1 MSNMNLN
8 VNGRTVDPSS
18 IRQIPVPTGETPEGY
33 VKKNESLIR
42 KNFRDELYFQ
52 QDDKLFVTED
62 KFVISTLDPNKPGEA
77 KLRMGSVPANVV
89 LIDREPEGHKV
100 TEVAIEGASPATKD
114 WLSKELKVKAGE
126 KVNLHDL
133 QKQADKLFTSNKF
146 LAVDF
151 SPQASDKGI
160 KLTLKVQEVPE
171 KIEFNG
177 IDAKRQASL
186 EQLFPKPLNKENIA
200 KGMQALEKEL
210 DKDPAHMLRG
220 LDFQVDGG
228 KLQIMASMVQVPS
241 QLNVRGAA
249 PADIDRIKGMFQQP
263 YNHESIEQGIE
274 KLKAFY
280 TAQGL
285 VLPKMDF
292 EVRGQELNLD
302 YGTAPMPTR
311 VEIKGM
317 SVYRQEEALKCFN
330 QPYSMENIQAGMQA
344 LQKKYTDDGYLLMP
358 PEGVSADL
366 NKGVLTINVKEAK
379 MSDIVIT
386 GNDKTKSEVITRELA
401 DQKDKPV
408 NLKTLDKRMGLINGT
423 GLFANVNHSVEPDPE
438 NPDKVKLHVHTSE
451 EKSSSVNVG
460 AGYSMSNGPFG
471 TASLNLGNFAG
482 MNRKVSADV
491 TLGTKVWGG
500 GLSYYD
506 PWAFNG
512 RTSFGASVYHRQ
524 WAGPYSDEART
535 GAKATVGRPLGDIY
549 NSPWRADLTFD
560 AERIG
565 IDKQYSVSG
574 TGVDYR
580 MSLRPTL
587 TYNTLDNA
595 AMPHEGTKV
604 QLGVEP
610 TWVSGRMLGKVDG
623 KAEHYIPLGERF
635 TLSGSA
641 QGGTILGDAPL
652 YEKFNNAQMGH
663 TLLGWDSDGK
673 LTGSNFAKVEGGVT
687 AQIWGPISATA
698 KVSAGDYFE
707 GTDIKPKVGAGVGV
721 NVKIGS
727 FGVLNAGYGLKLYGK
742 EKSDAPGAFHIGFG
756 VPF

>member
-1 MSNMNLN
+1 MSNFNLN
-8 VNGRTVDPSS
+8 VNGRTVDPST
-18 IRQIPVPTGETPEGY
+18 IRQIPVPAGETPESY
-33 VKKNESLIR
+33 VKKNEGLIR
-42 KNFRDELYFQ
+42 KNFRDELYFKQ
-52 QDDKLFVTED
+52 EDKLYVAED

-77 KLRMGSVPANVV
+77 KLRTGSVPASVV
-89 LIDREPEGHKV
+89 LIDREPDGHKV
-100 TEVAIEGASPATKD
+100 TEVSIEGASPQTKD

-133 QKQADKLFTSNKF
+133 QKQADKLFATNKF

-160 KLTLKVQEVPE
+160 KLTLKVQEVPD
-171 KIEFNG
+171 KIQFQGVEPS
-177 IDAKRQASL
+177 RQAAL
-186 EQLFPKPLNKENIA
+186 DQLFPKPLTKENIA
-200 KGMQALEKEL
+200 KGMEALEKNL
-210 DKDPAHMLRG
+210 DQDPAHMLRG
-220 LDFQVDGG
+220 LDFQINGNQ
-228 KLQIMASMVQVPS
+228 LQVMASLVPVPTR
-241 QLNVRGAA
+241 LNVQGAK
-249 PADIDRIKGMFQQP
+249 PAELAQIQGLFQPP
-263 YNHESIEQGIE
+263 YNHEAIEQGIE
-274 KLKAFY
+274 KLKDFY
-280 TAQGL
+280 TKQGL
-285 VLPKMDF
+285 VLPRMDF
-292 EVRGQELNLD
+292 AVQGQDLNLD
-302 YGTAPMPTR
+302 YATAPMPTR
-311 VEIKGM
+311 LEVKGL
-317 SVYRQEEALKCFN
+317 SVYSEAEAKAFFKAPL
-330 QPYSMENIQAGMQA
+330 SMENIQAGMQA
-344 LQKKYTDDGYLLMP
+344 LQKKYADDGYLLMP

-366 NKGVLTINVKEAK
+366 NKGVLTINVHEAK
-379 MSDIVIT
+379 MSDIEIT
-386 GNDKTKSEVITRELA
+386 GNDKTKAEVITRELA

-408 NLKTLDKRMGLINGT
+408 NLKTLDKRIGLINGT

-438 NPDKVKLHVHTSE
+438 HPDKVKLRVHTSE
-451 EKSSSVNVG
+451 EKSSSVNLG

-512 RTSFGASVYHRQ
+512 RTSLGASVYHRQ

-535 GAKATVGRPLGDIY
+535 GAKVTVGRPLGDIY
-549 NSPWRADLTFD
+549 DSPWRADLTLD
-560 AERIG
+560 GQRIG
-565 IDKQYSVSG
+565 IDPQYSVSG

-580 MSLRPTL
+580 VSLRPTL

-610 TWVSGRMLGKVDG
+610 TWVSGRVIGKVDG

-641 QGGTILGDAPL
+641 QGGTIIGDAPL
-652 YEKFNNAQMGH
+652 YEKFNNAGMGH

-673 LTGSNFAKVEGGVT
+673 LVGSNYAKVEGGVN

-698 KVSAGDYFE
+698 KLSAGDYFE
-707 GTDIKPKVGAGVGV
+707 GTDIHPKVGAGVGV

-727 FGVLNAGYGLKLYGK
+727 FGVLNAGYGIKLYGK
-742 EKSDAPGAFHIGFG
+742 EKGDAPGAFHIGFG